1 MEYKSKQLNAMKGMV
16 RVRKGFMLM
25 LVWGASLMVSCS
37 EENLALLEETALI
50 NEEVLTDFY
59 FQDADD
65 LAGVVM
71 LADDGTSTGGRKAS
85 GERGVYVNDHRF
97 ACQGVS
103 VTLTLHEESTP
114 EIPLGTIVIDF
125 GEGCTDG
132 AGNERKGKL
141 IVAFTGKRFY
151 PGSTVVTT
159 FQGYSINGIAL
170 MGTRTKTNVVG
181 SQDEAPKF
189 SVALSEGK
197 TIWPDGTEAERENC
211 FIREWIRANNPLN
224 DAMVV
229 AQCAESEFAAK
240 GINRRGKAY
249 EVLIIEPLLYK
260 RGCPLAV
267 SGVKQFIDVASGK
280 VIEVNYGDGQ
290 CDRVVTVTAN
300 GSTRTVEVKKR
311 G

>member
-1 MEYKSKQLNAMKGMV
+1 MNAIV
-16 RVRKGFMLM
+16 LLRKAFILM
-25 LVWGASLMVSCS
+25 LVSGVGLLISCA

-65 LAGVVM
+65 MAGIVM
-71 LADDGTSTGGRKAS
+71 LADNGTSTGGRKMDESRA
-85 GERGVYVNDHRF
+85 VNVNDHRF
-97 ACQGVS
+97 TCSGVV

-114 EIPLGTIVIDF
+114 EIPRGKIVIDF
-125 GEGCTDG
+125 GTGCIDG
-132 AGNERKGKL
+132 AGNERKGK
-141 IVAFTGKRFY
+141 IVIEFTGKRFY
-151 PGSTVVTT
+151 PGSIVTST
-159 FQGYSINGIAL
+159 FQGYSINGISL
-170 MGTRTKTNVVG
+170 IGTRTKTNLTG
-181 SQDEAPKF
+181 SKDDAPKF
-189 SVALSEGK
+189 SVELAGGK

-211 FIREWIRANNPLN
+211 FVREWIRATNPLN

-229 AQCAESEFAAK
+229 SQCDEAEFAAQ

-249 EVLIIEPLLYK
+249 EMIIVESLLYK

-267 SGVKQFIDVASGK
+267 SGIKQFIDVASGK

-290 CDRVVTVTAN
+290 CDRIVTVTAN
-300 GSTRTVEVKKR
+300 GSTRTVEIKKR